1 MTFAMTAAVTAA
13 GAVAVV
19 HKEPN
24 GLGEKKEEIEYEL
37 T

>member
-19 HKEPN
+19 HKRAEWI
-24 GLGEKKEEIEYEL
+24 GGKKKKK
-37 T
+37 